1 MEREL
6 YESSSLFLI
15 SDGGRRMK
23 RKWIA
28 LAVIASFLAV
38 LFSLWREKPVLIQ
51 YVSTTITTT
60 LNEHINGTFSFSAMD
75 VSLTGKIFLYDPLI
89 KDTQGRTVITGN
101 NVEIQVNPWQMAKLA
116 AAGDNVVPSVQT
128 VTVVAPV
135 VHIWENTPGQWNIA
149 SLIKKNA
156 NMGDSGFRAVIYAKN
171 GTIKAATSDGMS
183 VQADSCE
190 GMVDFS
196 SYPDIY
202 GQIAMHVDGESII
215 ASGHYTSTHKYDIK
229 LRGDAVKAA
238 YVVPFMP
245 ETADV
250 KVEQGIIKNI
260 SAHIVQNHRGM
271 MISGNADIQN
281 GMVNVHGYEIDS
293 LTGHVGLTTNEVTL
307 RNISGNVNGQAV
319 HLDGVV
325 KTNAETPVFQLDVR
339 APSVDI
345 AAVIPNMSMP
355 VSGSVGIH
363 ARLWGTV
370 DALHASGTIAL
381 QSIDAQGIVM
391 QHGHVDFSYEN
402 EIFFINQA
410 SADVAEGAVQGSGSY
425 SWKNG
430 DYNAKIQFKNICL
443 TDIPQVPTSIMGTFS
458 GAIEAAGNINSGS
471 LYGQGHVDADDL
483 SYNGWEAQQAQ
494 LDFSYNDGLLHIL
507 NAKAE
512 VQGGTIQADGTY
524 DWDKGISDIRF
535 HAVNMPLSLFS
546 AYVSTPLTG
555 NVSAIG
561 RIYGTEPSWSV
572 NFHAVTGSIKNV
584 PFDNVNGVLTG
595 KGQHIDIPFIQWQ
608 YKDEYQKAMGM
619 IDLGT
624 REIEI
629 SLDTQHMRLEKLL
642 SLAEVNMPLTGWVQ
656 NHVEVKGTLDD
667 PSAVGEF
674 QLTEGSAYGYLYKSV
689 SANYKLS
696 KGIVTL
702 SNGDLAAYDSH
713 IRFYGTAGDRLAIH
727 VESPDLDV
735 SRIMPHIQT
744 QKSGIV
750 NISAYIGG
758 TFDNPTATGV
768 VRSQRLV
775 VNNIPVTDLK
785 SDFGYYDGIIRLQDL
800 QFKQN
805 GGFYQANASYK
816 PSTDWIKARASVMS
830 GDIESWLKLLNLPV
844 KDVSGK
850 IDGNISIDGTVHD
863 PQGKIKGKITQA
875 GMAGFPVQPTDIDI
889 QLDKGVVEVNKL
901 AIAVDNGVLAAQ
913 GTYALHGPVHLQVGS
928 RNFSSKILTD
938 ILGKNNIDVDTRID
952 CAADVSGASDH
963 PQVDMSVQFNGGTI
977 NGISFT
983 NIFGLINV
991 RDGIIHINQ
1000 AFISRDPY
1008 KASAYGTIPV
1018 GALMGNQNSD
1028 ESMNVT
1034 FKLENAGLDILAFV
1048 TPLVTQGNGGLNGSV
1063 KLTGTLAE
1071 PHLTGNL
1078 SVHHGTLQFRY
1089 LKNPLENIE
1098 AAIVLDGTKATI
1110 TSSGTMDGKGKKNK
1124 GYYSL
1129 NGEVRWNGWKIQ
1141 SYQGSLELNKLG
1153 IDCDYFKGPLSGQL
1167 SIEEGHDFPLL
1178 KGNIEISDA
1187 TLNIPLIAINT
1198 GNNPDLEMDMTVS
1211 FGKNVRLYNPVL
1223 YDLIVMGAA
1232 TFHGTVSHPIPSGQF
1247 EALRG
1252 SVRYLDTKF
1261 NITKGQADF
1270 SQADSFIPYMMVEG
1284 NGRVGQYN
1292 VMLTLR
1298 GPADNMNMLLRS
1310 QPPLT
1315 RQQIVSLI
1323 TLRNGGR
1330 NSSSLKSDDVS
1341 GLIGTGVRMTLDS
1354 LGVTST
1360 LERAFS
1366 LDVLNVTSGS
1376 LNMNERLSNENKNYY
1391 NIEMGKYLFN
1401 DFMLTAAFGLNHRDN
1416 RAGLRYDV
1424 SNHMSINAWR
1434 ASDDSYIG
1442 GQYRYSFY

>member
-28 LAVIASFLAV
+28 LAVIASFLMV

-60 LNEHINGTFSFSAMD
+60 LNEHINGTVSFSAMD

-89 KDTQGRTVITGN
+89 KDTQGKTVITGD

-116 AAGDNVVPSVQT
+116 ASGDNVVSSIQT

-135 VHIWENTPGQWNIA
+135 VHIWEKTPGEWNLA
-149 SLIKKNA
+149 SLIKKDTNA
-156 NMGDSGFRAVIYAKN
+156 GDPGFRAVVYVRK
-171 GTIKAATSDGMS
+171 GTIKAS
-183 VQADSCE
+183 VIEGVSLQADSCE

-196 SYPDIY
+196 SYPELY
-202 GQIAMHVDGESII
+202 GQITMHIDGKPIV
-215 ASGHYTSTHKYDIK
+215 ASGYYTSMRKYDIK
-229 LRGDAVKAA
+229 LHGDSVKAA
-238 YVVPFMP
+238 YVMPFMS
-245 ETADV
+245 TTSDV
-250 KVEQGIIKNI
+250 KVEDGTIENI
-260 SAHIVQNHRGM
+260 SAHIVQNHRGI
-271 MISGNADIQN
+271 MISGNGDIQN
-281 GMVNVHGYEIDS
+281 GTANVHGYKLDA
-293 LTGHVGLTTNEVTL
+293 LTGKVGVSTDEISLK
-307 RNISGNVNGQAV
+307 NISGNINGQAV
-319 HLDGVV
+319 HLDGIV
-325 KTNAETPVFQLDVR
+325 KTNAETPVFQLDVQ

-345 AAVIPNMSMP
+345 AAVIPDRSVP
-355 VSGSVGIH
+355 VSGSVGIR
-363 ARLWGTV
+363 ARLWGTL
-370 DALHASGTIAL
+370 DAPNASGTIAL
-381 QSIDAQGIVM
+381 ESGDIQGVAV
-391 QHGHVDFSYEN
+391 QNSHADFSYEN
-402 EIFFINQA
+402 ETFFVRQA
-410 SADVAEGAVQGSGSY
+410 EAHIAGGLVQGSGSY
-425 SWKNG
+425 SWKSSN
-430 DYNAKIQFKNICL
+430 YNVNVQLENVHL
-443 TDIPQVPTSIMGTFS
+443 EDIPQIPVSITGTVS
-458 GAIEAAGNINSGS
+458 GTIEAAGNIARHAIS
-471 LYGQGHVDADDL
+471 GQGQVSAAVL
-483 SYNGWEAQQAQ
+483 SYDGVEAQQAQ
-494 LDFSYNDGLLHIL
+494 IGFSYTDGLLHIL
-507 NAKAE
+507 NAKAD

-524 DWDKGISDIRF
+524 DWNKGIADIRF
-535 HAVNMPLSLFS
+535 SAVNVPLSLFS
-546 AYVSTPLTG
+546 AYVSIPLTG
-555 NVSAIG
+555 NISAMG
-561 RIYGTEPSWSV
+561 RVYGAEPKWDM
-572 NFHAVTGSIKNV
+572 NFHAVSGSIKNV
-584 PFDNVNGVLTG
+584 PFDNMNGVLNG
-595 KGQHIDIPFIQWQ
+595 EGQHIDIPRIQWQ
-608 YKDEYQKAMGM
+608 YKDGYQKAMGT
-619 IDLGT
+619 IDLDT
-624 REIEI
+624 REIEL
-629 SLDTQHMRLEKLL
+629 SLDTYHMRLERLL
-642 SLAEVNMPLTGWVQ
+642 SLAEVDMPLTGWVQ

-667 PSAVGEF
+667 PSAVGEV
-674 QLTEGSAYGYLYKSV
+674 QLTDGSAYGYLYKSIA
-689 SANYKLS
+689 ANYTLS
-696 KGIVTL
+696 KGTVTL
-702 SNGDLAAYDSH
+702 SNGDVAAYDSH
-713 IRFYGTAGDRLAIH
+713 VRFYGTAGDRLAIH

-735 SRIMPHIQT
+735 SRIMPSIQT

-758 TFDNPTATGV
+758 TFDNPTAAGV
-768 VRSQRLV
+768 VRSQLLV
-775 VNNIPVTDLK
+775 INHIPVTELK
-785 SDFGYYDGIIRLQDL
+785 SDFGYYDGIVRLQDL

-830 GDIESWLKLLNLPV
+830 GDIESWLKLLNLPI

-863 PQGKIKGKITQA
+863 PQGKIQGKITQA
-875 GMAGFPVQPTDIDI
+875 VMAGFPVQPTDIDI

-901 AIAVDNGVLAAQ
+901 TVLVDNGMLIAQ
-913 GTYALHGPVHLQVGS
+913 GTYALHGPVNLQVGS

-938 ILGKNNIDVDTRID
+938 IFGRNNIDIDTRID

-963 PQVDMSVQFNGGTI
+963 PQVDMSVQLNGGTI

-983 NIFGLINV
+983 NVFGLINV

-1028 ESMNVT
+1028 ESMDVT
-1034 FKLENAGLDILAFV
+1034 FKLENAGLDILAFI
-1048 TPLVTQGNGGLNGSV
+1048 TPLVTQGSGGLNGSV

-1071 PHLTGNL
+1071 PQLTGNL
-1078 SVHHGTLQFRY
+1078 SVHHGTIQFRD
-1089 LKNPLENIE
+1089 LKNPMENIE

-1110 TSSGTMDGKGKKNK
+1110 TSSGTMDKKGKKNK
-1124 GYYSL
+1124 GSYLL
-1129 NGEVRWNGWKIQ
+1129 NGMVYWKGWKIH

-1167 SIEEGHDFPLL
+1167 AIEEGHNFPLL
-1178 KGNIEISDA
+1178 KGNIEIADA
-1187 TLNIPLIAINT
+1187 MLNIPLIAINT
-1198 GNNPDLEMDMTVS
+1198 GNSPDLEMDMTIS
-1211 FGKNVRLYNPVL
+1211 LGKNVRLYNPVL
-1223 YDLIVMGAA
+1223 YDLIVTGAA

-1261 NITKGQADF
+1261 NVTKGQADF

-1284 NGRVGQYN
+1284 NGRVGQYTI
-1292 VMLTLR
+1292 MLTLR

-1366 LDVLNVTSGS
+1366 LDMLNVTSGS

-1416 RAGLRYDV
+1416 RAGLQYDV
-1424 SNHMSINAWR
+1424 SNHMSINAWK